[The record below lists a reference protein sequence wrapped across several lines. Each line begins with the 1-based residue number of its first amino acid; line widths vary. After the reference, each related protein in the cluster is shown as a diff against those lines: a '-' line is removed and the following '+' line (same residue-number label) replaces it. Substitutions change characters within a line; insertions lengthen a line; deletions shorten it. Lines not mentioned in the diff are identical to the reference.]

1 MTSEEWKKPS
11 FVQWAFK
18 FQRITKNQDL
28 FRVSQVVFQR
38 TEYLKI
44 HKFLSVLRH
53 WIYRFGFQ
61 FLGVEYTDFSSWILD
76 IWISVF
82 GYWAL
87 DRFPL

>member
-44 HKFLSVLRH
+44 HKF
-53 WIYRFGFQ
+53 GFQ